1 MAKRRKRAA
10 AARRLLIIALLG
22 VCAVALVLY
31 LKSGGSLAP
40 EDAVAQV
47 EINEVMTSNK
57 GAVPDETGD
66 FPDWVEFYNNTDT
79 KLDISGYGL
88 TDKMISAAKW
98 TFPDPVHQRMESQV

>member
-57 GAVPDETGD
+57 GAVPDEK
-66 FPDWVEFYNNTDT
+66 VERALALSRDKYCSVWHSMRQ
-79 KLDISGYGL
+79 DIPFTTSF
-88 TDKMISAAKW
+88 T
-98 TFPDPVHQRMESQV
+98 VVR